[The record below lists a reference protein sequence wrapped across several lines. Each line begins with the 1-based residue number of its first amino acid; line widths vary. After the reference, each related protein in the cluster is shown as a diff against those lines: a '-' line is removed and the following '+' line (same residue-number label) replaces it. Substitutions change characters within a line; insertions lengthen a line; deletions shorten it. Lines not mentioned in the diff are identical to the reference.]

1 MCDADVDLI
10 AAVCLFKPKKKSLNM
25 QDLRLC
31 FTKDTRLIKN
41 EQVAGEYC
49 KLCLYVA
56 NLCLSWP
63 LIQHTYPREKGTKK
77 VDAFFIRNGTSHRT
91 HITRYLTPYYPKIVQ
106 TDWF

>member
-10 AAVCLFKPKKKSLNM
+10 ADVCLFKPKKKSWNM
-25 QDLRLC
+25 QDLQLY
-31 FTKDTRLIKN
+31 FTKDTCLIKN
-41 EQVAGEYC
+41 KQVAGKYC

-77 VDAFFIRNGTSHRT
+77 ADAFFTKNGISHQT
-91 HITRYLTPYYPKIVQ
+91 HIIRYLTHYYPKIVQ
-106 TDWF
+106 TD